1 MMGLDMK
8 DSHVYRRVNESGG
21 VEKLENLD
29 PAVQPDK
36 APTTSRVKK
45 IFFIE

>member
-29 PAVQPDK
+29 PAVQRLLLGVSGK
-36 APTTSRVKK
+36 
-45 IFFIE
+45 EL